1 MKNNRIKAIGTTLLI
16 LFSMSIGNILTKMS
30 FSTVSPYTFV
40 YMTVLIGMLTLTIYT
55 FVIRREK
62 ISFNLISKKSWW
74 LIFQIGFF
82 NFVTG
87 RLGVLAFAYLPVTTK
102 TYISNFVGFLT
113 MGMSCIIL
121 KELPTFYQ
129 ILGATI
135 AFSGLRVYFNTPPQ
149 GGEWIGILMVI
160 GSIFSIA
167 YTNNIAR
174 KLSLDTKNEISNLV
188 ISTLAILMG
197 GSIMVIS
204 CILIDGFPPKIPTS
218 FDWLVIVY
226 TGVVTSALG
235 LTVWNS
241 ILRTLRSYE
250 ASILGST
257 SIIWTSILAVLILHE
272 QIEKNQ
278 IIGIAMMMV
287 GIVLVQ
293 IRKKLPIFKNKKTK
307 LSTQIV
313 EIKEYE

>member
-1 MKNNRIKAIGTTLLI
+1 
-16 LFSMSIGNILTKMS
+16 
-30 FSTVSPYTFV
+30 
-40 YMTVLIGMLTLTIYT
+40 
-55 FVIRREK
+55 
-62 ISFNLISKKSWW
+62 
-74 LIFQIGFF
+74 
-82 NFVTG
+82 
-87 RLGVLAFAYLPVTTK
+87 
-102 TYISNFVGFLT
+102 
-113 MGMSCIIL
+113 
-121 KELPTFYQ
+121 
-129 ILGATI
+129 
-135 AFSGLRVYFNTPPQ
+135 
-149 GGEWIGILMVI
+149 
-160 GSIFSIA
+160 
-167 YTNNIAR
+167 
-174 KLSLDTKNEISNLV
+174 
-188 ISTLAILMG
+188 MG

-226 TGVVTSALG
+226 TGVVTSAIG

-287 GIVLVQ
+287 GIILVQ